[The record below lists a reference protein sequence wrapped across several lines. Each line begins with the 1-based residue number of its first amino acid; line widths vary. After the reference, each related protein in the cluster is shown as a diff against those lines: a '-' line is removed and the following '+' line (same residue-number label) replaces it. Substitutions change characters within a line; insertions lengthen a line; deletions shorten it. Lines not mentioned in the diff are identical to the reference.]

1 MAMTRATGEGVLKNF
16 TSASVGRRG
25 KDAVRLDVRPRW
37 IASMAVTTFQRPAP
51 DLQKIVDAWRV
62 WTAGGED
69 VLPGRTMADLKIG
82 GTDKVLETLA
92 ADNEAITA
100 TFDIWMAWEKGKT
113 TPEAALASLTEAGF
127 ADIVEA
133 LSGEA

>member
-1 MAMTRATGEGVLKNF
+1 M
-16 TSASVGRRG
+16 
-25 KDAVRLDVRPRW
+25 
-37 IASMAVTTFQRPAP
+37 TTFERPAP
-51 DLQKIVDAWRV
+51 DISKIVTAWST

-92 ADNEAITA
+92 ADNEAVVA
-100 TFDIWMAWEKGKT
+100 TFDTWMTWEKGKS
-113 TPEAALASLTEAGF
+113 TPEAALADLTEQGF

-133 LSGEA
+133 LSSEE